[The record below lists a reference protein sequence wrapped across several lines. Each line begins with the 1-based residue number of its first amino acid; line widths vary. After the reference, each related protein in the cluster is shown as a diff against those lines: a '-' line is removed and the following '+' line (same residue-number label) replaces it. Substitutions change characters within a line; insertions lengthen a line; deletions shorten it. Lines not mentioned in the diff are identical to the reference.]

1 MKYWKRFLALAGVLV
16 LTFSLAACQNG
27 GNDTG
32 SNDSGIQ
39 AGQSDSGQDNQGNDN
54 TDAGSGDGSN
64 VLVAYFSYS
73 GNTEAVAGQIADATG
88 GTLAEIQRAEDY
100 TDVNTEGEEELN
112 SNARPEITVDVDSID
127 AYDTIFI
134 GYPIWWDE
142 APMVISTFLES
153 YDFTGKTIAPF
164 CTSAS
169 DPIDNSLHIFEE
181 LAPVPIFSSWIRLRI
196 SHFCVGGIPLT
207 QSPGSGIPRSFFLMC
222 ITGTGGCICI
232 L

>member
-32 SNDSGIQ
+32 SNDSGTQ

-134 GYPIWWDE
+134 GYPK
-142 APMVISTFLES
+142 LEHG
-153 YDFTGKTIAPF
+153 FT
-164 CTSAS
+164 
-169 DPIDNSLHIFEE
+169 
-181 LAPVPIFSSWIRLRI
+181 
-196 SHFCVGGIPLT
+196 CV
-207 QSPGSGIPRSFFLMC
+207 
-222 ITGTGGCICI
+222 
-232 L
+232 

>member
-32 SNDSGIQ
+32 SNDSGTQ

-112 SNARPEITVDVDSID
+112 SNARPEITVAVDSID

-142 APMVISTFLES
+142 APMVIATFLES

-181 LAPVPIFSSWIRLRI
+181 LAPDAVIAE
-196 SHFCVGGIPLT
+196 GLT
-207 QSPGSGIPRSFFLMC
+207 ANDDADIQPWLSELGF
-222 ITGTGGCICI
+222 
-232 L
+232 